1 MSHAQT
7 HFELFIRRKIGA
19 PWTLALATEDRDAA
33 IRTADDM
40 LAEGRAAA
48 VRVTKEVMNADTR
61 EFQSTAVMSKGAVDA
76 KAPKVRR
83 ENQEPLCVSP
93 ADLYSM
99 HARDRI
105 GRLLDGWLERHRAT
119 PFELLH
125 RPDLI
130 EVLEASGMELQHA
143 IQKIAVPESQERGI
157 SVHEMMRSYQA
168 LVDRA
173 VERVLKDHR
182 KGLFPDLGQE
192 GFAPSALRLAAHPE
206 RSYLLGAGVAAAM
219 APARNWAEKV
229 DRLLDLADSAPQPK
243 GRDDAAGASV
253 RSMAFHVLEQPLA
266 EILGSKAGLADLLG
280 HDLDLG
286 GRLVAMTRLA
296 AASAVA
302 ELTAVLPSVAKAIAP
317 LQGPAQ
323 RLAKWLE
330 KDPFMPVRVAIGRRI
345 LADLVGPRRLC
356 PQDPAQEIEILRA
369 LAMALTAAAGNL
381 MSLEDVQNA
390 FIERSRML
398 MRSDFVEAYLGTDM
412 TGQQEV
418 EALVHLS
425 ENVTGVANK
434 REAARW
440 IRNVVSAHKFEREMI
455 WMVKPVTT
463 RLTALANMQRS
474 MARVGLLAEDSAPIL
489 ERIGE
494 VGGLVEAE
502 SRLVAGVIRSTA
514 PTQYRLTVLLRMA
527 SGETAP
533 LGPAADRA
541 RVEVM
546 KMLRQ
551 SEVRTDL
558 AKSPDAAEQVR
569 QFLQNPSPQN
579 PSPQNPSPQNP
590 SPQNPAPQNSAP

>member
-1 MSHAQT
+1 MSHAQI

-33 IRTADDM
+33 IRAADDM
-40 LAEGRAAA
+40 LAESRAAA
-48 VRVTKEVMNADTR
+48 VRVTKESLDAETR
-61 EFQSTAVMSKGAVDA
+61 EFHSTTVMSKGAVDA
-76 KAPKVRR
+76 KAPKAKR
-83 ENQEPLCVSP
+83 ESLEPLCVSP
-93 ADLYSM
+93 ADLYTL

-119 PFELLH
+119 PVELLH

-130 EVLEASGMELQHA
+130 ELLEASGMDLQHA

-157 SVHEMMRSYQA
+157 SVHELMRSFQA
-168 LVDRA
+168 LVQRA
-173 VERVLKDHR
+173 VDRILKDHR
-182 KGLFPDLGQE
+182 KGLLPDLDRE
-192 GFAPSALRLAAHPE
+192 GFAAAALRVAAQPE
-206 RSYLLGAGVAAAM
+206 RLYLLGAGVAASL

-243 GRDDAAGASV
+243 TRDDALGTSA
-253 RSMAFHVLEQPLA
+253 RSLAFQVLEQPLA

-280 HDLDLG
+280 PDLDLG

-296 AASAVA
+296 AAGAVA
-302 ELTAVLPSVAKAIAP
+302 DITSVLPNVAKVMPP

-323 RLAKWLE
+323 RLARWLE

-345 LADLVGPRRLC
+345 LRDLVGPRRLC
-356 PQDPAQEIEILRA
+356 PQDPVQEIEILRA

-381 MSLEDVQNA
+381 MSLEDVQEA

-398 MRSDFVEAYLGTDM
+398 MRSDFVEAYLGADR
-412 TGQQEV
+412 TGLEEV

-440 IRNVVSAHKFEREMI
+440 IRSVVSAHRFEREIMG
-455 WMVKPVTT
+455 MAKPPTT
-463 RLTALANMQRS
+463 RLAALAAVQKLI
-474 MARVGLLAEDSAPIL
+474 ARVGLLTEDSAPIL
-489 ERIGE
+489 QRIGE
-494 VGGLVEAE
+494 IGGLIEAE
-502 SRLVAGVIRSTA
+502 TRLVTAVTRASA
-514 PTQYRLTVLLRMA
+514 PTQHRLTVLLRLA
-527 SGETAP
+527 AGETAP

-551 SEVRTDL
+551 PEVRNDL
-558 AKSPDAAEQVR
+558 ARSPDAAEQVR
-569 QFLQNPSPQN
+569 QFLQT
-579 PSPQNPSPQNP
+579 
-590 SPQNPAPQNSAP
+590 AAA